1 MRRQEQG
8 GGAAKRAWTHVAEE
22 GRGARTVGDDLGQL
36 LKSGLEAVENACAVD
51 VLGAEEL

>member
-36 LKSGLEAVENACAVD
+36 LEGGLEAVENACAVD